1 MVHEILIIL
10 HAGSAVLCFAF
21 GALTLLPG
29 ASRDSQERLSG
40 YYLVTLIAMIVF
52 LAGAILA
59 HVSQLDAMQRVI
71 FPGLFLL
78 SLYMLFRGVQ
88 ARAILLSQGTT
99 WFPRYVDHIGFTLI
113 ALFEGFIIVGG
124 IDAGAPAWLT
134 TAAAV
139 LGVLAGNRTLHRLQ
153 AQGNSPA
160 R

>member
-1 MVHEILIIL
+1 
-10 HAGSAVLCFAF
+10 
-21 GALTLLPG
+21 
-29 ASRDSQERLSG
+29 
-40 YYLVTLIAMIVF
+40 MIVF

-59 HVSQLDAMQRVI
+59 HASRLDAMQRVI

-78 SLYMLFRGVQ
+78 SVYMLFRGLQ
-88 ARAILLSQGTT
+88 ARTVLVSHSAD

-124 IDAGAPAWLT
+124 IDVGAPAWLT
-134 TAAAV
+134 AAAAV

-153 AQGNSPA
+153 AQGSYPA